1 MENRLKLNNQSEEAS
16 VDKTL
21 YRSIVGSLRYLV
33 NTCPDIGFAGG
44 YVSKFLEDPREDH
57 MGVVKHIMRY
67 LAGTINWGLWFSR
80 QDEGEA
86 VLTVFSDNDYAGD
99 LDKRKSTTR
108 VIVFLSGNPV
118 TQSMK

>member
-1 MENRLKLNNQSEEAS
+1 LKIVEKCGLVGCNPSPAPMENRLKLNNQSEEAS

-33 NTCPDIGFAGG
+33 NTWPDIGFAGG

-67 LAGTINWGLWFSR
+67 LAGTIN
-80 QDEGEA
+80 
-86 VLTVFSDNDYAGD
+86 
-99 LDKRKSTTR
+99 
-108 VIVFLSGNPV
+108 
-118 TQSMK
+118 